1 MADRY
6 YRFPSYANLK
16 SPLYMSWAVLVFG
29 AVTIFAAAWYA
40 IGGRKSFDPPI
51 RKDTPDDNGWI
62 TQVGMSDVK
71 AR

>member
-1 MADRY
+1 
-6 YRFPSYANLK
+6 
-16 SPLYMSWAVLVFG
+16 MSWAVLVFG